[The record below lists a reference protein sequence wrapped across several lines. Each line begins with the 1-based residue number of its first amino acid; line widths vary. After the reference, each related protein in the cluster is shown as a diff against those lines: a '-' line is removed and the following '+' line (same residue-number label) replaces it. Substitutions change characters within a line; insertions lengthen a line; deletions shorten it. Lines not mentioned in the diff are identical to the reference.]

1 MDALTE
7 IKTKWGSFGDPKTE
21 KGPRGPQMETHLGA
35 VVLQLKQMERIKHLI
50 FGTLQQKRDL

>member
-1 MDALTE
+1 MGTLE
-7 IKTKWGSFGDPKTE
+7 RKWGPFGDPKTE